1 VNAGCCEL
9 PRTDGIERPM
19 ARTHRLSATKQ
30 PCCRC
35 MPTSCKRVTWCII
48 AGLLPSAAGVDLG
61 FGLRYPDARQATDLA
76 RGRDPSMRETARAG
90 KLGRCNGRTRACLR
104 IYRFQAHPIVRG
116 QTMQEWTVRNRYDS
130 AQTTLSRACLRELS
144 GSWKKTGKNET
155 GAQKRTRTSTV
166 LPPLGPEPSASTN
179 FAIWAEA

>member
-1 VNAGCCEL
+1 ML
-9 PRTDGIERPM
+9 
-19 ARTHRLSATKQ
+19 
-30 PCCRC
+30 
-35 MPTSCKRVTWCII
+35 RVAANRWDR
-48 AGLLPSAAGVDLG
+48 ASHGPNPSPIGNEAAMLQVYAYVVQKGHLVYHCGTASLG
-61 FGLRYPDARQATDLA
+61 S
-76 RGRDPSMRETARAG
+76 RGRFRLRPPLSGRASSDGPGAGARSIHERNSARAG

-116 QTMQEWTVRNRYDS
+116 QTVQEWTVRNRYDS